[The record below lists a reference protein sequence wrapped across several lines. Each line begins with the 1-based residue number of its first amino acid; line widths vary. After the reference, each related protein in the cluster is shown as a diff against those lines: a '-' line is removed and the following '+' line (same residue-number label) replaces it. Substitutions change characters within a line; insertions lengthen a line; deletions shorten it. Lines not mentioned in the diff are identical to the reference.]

1 MSNNILSEIISLDRI
16 IHEPARIAIL
26 SLLSVVEKSDFVF
39 LKNSTGLTQGNLSS
53 HLAKLENA
61 GYVEIE
67 KTFKGK
73 RPLTLVQISD
83 SGKQQFVT
91 YLKMLKMYINESD
104 LI

>member
-1 MSNNILSEIISLDRI
+1 MNNIISEILNLDKT

-26 SLLSVVEKSDFVF
+26 TLLSVVDKTDFLF
-39 LKNSTGLTQGNLSS
+39 LKNSTSLTQGNLSS

-73 RPLTLVQISD
+73 RPLTLIKISKK
-83 SGKQQFVT
+83 GKQAFNK
-91 YLKMLKMYINESD
+91 YLRILKNYINESE
-104 LI
+104 IN

>member
-26 SLLSVVEKSDFVF
+26 SLLSVVEKSDFIF

>member
-26 SLLSVVEKSDFVF
+26 SLLSVVEKSDFIF

-91 YLKMLKMYINESD
+91 YLKILKKYINESD

>member
-1 MSNNILSEIISLDRI
+1 MNKIISEILKLDKT

-26 SLLSVVEKSDFVF
+26 TLLSVADKTDFLF
-39 LKNSTGLTQGNLSS
+39 LKNNTGLTQGNLSS

-73 RPLTLVQISD
+73 RPLTLIKISKK
-83 SGKQQFVT
+83 GKQEFNK
-91 YLKMLKMYINESD
+91 YLRTLRKYVNESE
-104 LI
+104 IN